1 MHAHTDDVLVIL
13 PDGSVTGVWSDEV
26 PWHQIGRVTAAPRLS
41 RVEWDPSRQQWVATD
56 IATGQEVAASPS
68 RREVLEAEHA
78 HYCQLLAAGQ
88 LPIPRSTQKEDTE

>member
-13 PDGSVTGVWSDEV
+13 PDGSVVGVWSDEV

-56 IATGQEVAASPS
+56 IATGREIAASPS
-68 RREVLEAEHA
+68 RQETLRAEHA
-78 HYCQLLAAGQ
+78 HYCELLAAGN
-88 LPIPRSTQKEDTE
+88 LPVPSARQEEHTS